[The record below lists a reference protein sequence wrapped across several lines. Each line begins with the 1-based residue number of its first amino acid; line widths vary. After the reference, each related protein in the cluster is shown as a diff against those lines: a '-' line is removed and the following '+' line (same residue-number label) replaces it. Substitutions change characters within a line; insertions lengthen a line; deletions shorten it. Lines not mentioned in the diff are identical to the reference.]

1 METENNIAVKQQVL
15 IFVEAKREILRDL
28 SDSMER
34 AQRAQNKRLGRLRC
48 ICCGGP
54 AHDTDMH

>member
-1 METENNIAVKQQVL
+1 METENNFTEKQQAP
-15 IFVEAKREILRDL
+15 IFAEAKREMLRDL

-34 AQRAQNKRLGRLRC
+34 MARAQSKRLGRLRC